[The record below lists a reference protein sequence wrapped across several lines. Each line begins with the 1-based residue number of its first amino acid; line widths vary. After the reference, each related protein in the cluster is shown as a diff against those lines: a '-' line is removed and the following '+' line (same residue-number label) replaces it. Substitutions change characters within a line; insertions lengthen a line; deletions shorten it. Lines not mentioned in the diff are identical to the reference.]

1 MSFRNAVIIAM
12 IAFVVFISYMVV
24 VITNESSELIA
35 EDYYEQEQTIDADM
49 AAQKRAQE
57 AGLPIL
63 YKEQDG
69 HLCFE
74 TNSKQEI
81 TKLHVSFMCYND
93 KNSDLELDL
102 KIGARFPVAQLKKGA
117 YALSIR
123 YQIKGETYL
132 QQTSYMR
139 K

>member
-35 EDYYEQEQTIDADM
+35 EDYYEQEQTIDSDIT
-49 AAQKRAQE
+49 AQKRAQE

-63 YKEQDG
+63 FKEQDG

-74 TNSKQEI
+74 TKSKQEI

-117 YALSIR
+117 YAISIR